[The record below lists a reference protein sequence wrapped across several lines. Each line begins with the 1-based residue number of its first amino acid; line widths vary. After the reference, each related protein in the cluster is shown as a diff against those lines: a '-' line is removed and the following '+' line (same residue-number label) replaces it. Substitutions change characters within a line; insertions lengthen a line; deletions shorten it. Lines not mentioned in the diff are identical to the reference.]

1 MLVRTVAGILLVPAY
16 LGILVFFPVSAMSV
30 AFSVLLMVAV
40 YELLR
45 ATGVIQRNRC
55 VVVFAMIAAACVP
68 LLFRLGWGELGL
80 RIALMGLTCALFLVG
95 ILSYGR
101 KSELKVED
109 ILYALLGGIMIP
121 AFFSALIQI
130 RMMENG
136 RYLVL
141 IPVVSSVLTDVG
153 AYFVGVLFGRHK
165 GITKVS
171 PNKSAEG
178 FIGGIV
184 AGGLFMLAYG
194 MLLRHCF
201 SVSVHMPHMA
211 IYGLLGSVVTMLGD
225 LAFSLIKRQHGIK
238 DYGHLI
244 PGHGGI
250 LDRFDSLIFTAPVAY
265 IMIRLLPA
273 L

>member
-1 MLVRTVAGILLVPAY
+1 MLVRTIAGILMVPAY
-16 LGILVFFPVSAMSV
+16 LGVLVFIPVPGMAV
-30 AFSVLLMVAV
+30 TFSFVLMIAS

-45 ATGVIQRNRC
+45 ATGAAQGQKCIYA
-55 VVVFAMIAAACVP
+55 FTAIAAACVP
-68 LLFRLGWGELGL
+68 VLYCLGWETIGL
-80 RIALMGLTCALFLVG
+80 RIVAVSLACALFLVG
-95 ILSYGR
+95 IFSYGR
-101 KSELKVED
+101 KAELRVEA

-121 AFFSALIQI
+121 VFFSSLIQL
-130 RMMENG
+130 RMKEHG
-136 RYLVL
+136 QFLVL

-178 FIGGIV
+178 FVGGMA
-184 AGGLFMLAYG
+184 AGVLFMLAYALLLNKAFG
-194 MLLRHCF
+194 LPVNMLYIA
-201 SVSVHMPHMA
+201 V
-211 IYGLLGSVVTMLGD
+211 YGLVGSVVTMLGD
-225 LAFSLIKRQHGIK
+225 LAFSLIKRQHGVK

-250 LDRFDSLIFTAPVAY
+250 LDRFDSLIFAAPVAL
-265 IMIRLLPA
+265 ILVSLLPA